1 MTTTHGSTDPAAR
14 RLCVRP
20 GTTVTVVLEPRP
32 GGSWPP
38 PHTSSP
44 MLATVTATATDRD
57 GTSHVTLRAARTG
70 SVTIT
75 WGPVDAPAF
84 TLQLD
89 VAAYPVQ

>member
-1 MTTTHGSTDPAAR
+1 
-14 RLCVRP
+14 
-20 GTTVTVVLEPRP
+20 
-32 GGSWPP
+32 
-38 PHTSSP
+38 
-44 MLATVTATATDRD
+44 MLATVTSTATDRD

-75 WGPVDAPAF
+75 WGPADAPAF

>member
-1 MTTTHGSTDPAAR
+1 
-14 RLCVRP
+14 
-20 GTTVTVVLEPRP
+20 
-32 GGSWPP
+32 
-38 PHTSSP
+38 
-44 MLATVTATATDRD
+44 MLATVISTATDGD
-57 GTSHVTLRAARTG
+57 GTSHVTFRAARTG